1 MVVPGQLLLVYWMRV
16 CSVVGA
22 VVLVQHDAF
31 LVPAVCDGG
40 DNRANARPAGGKAE
54 EGGAAG
60 EASGGVRAR
69 DCDGRA
75 GALGGA

>member
-1 MVVPGQLLLVYWMRV
+1 MVVSRQLLLVYRVRV

-31 LVPAVCDGG
+31 FVPAVRDGG
-40 DNRANARPAGGKAE
+40 DNRANARSARGEAE

-60 EASGGVRAR
+60 EASGGVRAWN
-69 DCDGRA
+69 CDGWS
-75 GALGGA
+75 GAVGGA